1 MIIFRVYSKSRYFF
15 KYKYFLFNGISC
27 ILIACPTILKL
38 GQYLNSLN
46 ALKKTKKY
54 KQTRQ
59 PFYTCRLYWGA

>member
-38 GQYLNSLN
+38 GQYLNSLK
-46 ALKKTKKY
+46 ALKK
-54 KQTRQ
+54 Q
-59 PFYTCRLYWGA
+59 RLSHKRVRENFSK